1 MSTLKTTNLQH
12 ASAASPA
19 IVLASDGT
27 ATAQLS
33 SLNGGPLSGA
43 RNRIINGDM
52 RIDQRNAGAATAN
65 TISGYTLDRWYV
77 LQTTT
82 GKLIA
87 QQNAGSVTPPSGFT
101 NYLGITS
108 QSAYSI
114 ISSDV
119 FEIFQAIEG
128 YNFADLGFG
137 SASAKAVTISFWVR
151 SSLTGT
157 FGGALKNSGGS
168 RSYPFSYTISSANTW
183 EQKTITISGDTSGTW
198 LTTNGIGAYVLFGL
212 GVGST
217 ESGTA
222 GSWSGSNYS
231 SATGATSVVGTNGA
245 TFYITGVQLE
255 AGSVATPFERRSYGQ
270 ELALCQRY
278 FFSSF
283 PQGTAPAKGV
293 ANTVDMELPAVS
305 ASFAPNRYFG
315 LQHRQN
321 MRGTASITFYNSQN
335 ASAGDNTVKGY
346 YWVDGGATGSG
357 DYSVS
362 LDVAG
367 HNSFGGYIATSGYG
381 NAIVRFHYTAA
392 AEL

>member
-33 SLNGGPLSGA
+33 SLNGGALSGA

-255 AGSVATPFERRSYGQ
+255 PGSVATPFERRSYGQ

-381 NAIVRFHYTAA
+381 NAIVRFHYTAP

>member
-33 SLNGGPLSGA
+33 SLNGGALAGA

-65 TISGYTLDRWYV
+65 TINGYTLDRWYV

-255 AGSVATPFERRSYGQ
+255 AGTVATPFERRSYGA
-270 ELALCQRY
+270 ELSLCQRY
-278 FFSSF
+278 FETNY
-283 PQGTAPAKGV
+283 PTGY
-293 ANTVDMELPAVS
+293 AVGS
-305 ASFAPNRYFG
+305 NSG
-315 LQHRQN
+315 LD
-321 MRGTASITFYNSQN
+321 GC
-335 ASAGDNTVKGY
+335 
-346 YWVDGGATGSG
+346 WV
-357 DYSVS
+357 SVS
-362 LDVAG
+362 LNGADFYDFGRLTFVAPKRG
-367 HNSFGGYIATSGYG
+367 VPTLTLYNPISGASTWYDYNIGSANG
-381 NAIVRFHYTAA
+381 NVGIRLLGQHGAGLYASTAFSA
-392 AEL
+392 NHAYLIRYSASAEL

>member
-1 MSTLKTTNLQH
+1 MSTLKTTNLQ
-12 ASAASPA
+12 APAAASPA

-33 SLNGGPLSGA
+33 SLNGGALSGA

-255 AGSVATPFERRSYGQ
+255 AGTVATPFERRSFGH
-270 ELALCQRY
+270 ELQLCERY
-278 FFSSF
+278 YEKSYNLNAVPGTNVGSNTGEWVSVTINSADYYDFGRCSF
-283 PQGTAPAKGV
+283 RTRKRASPTMTLWSTDGTLNAARQQDAGNV
-293 ANTVDMELPAVS
+293 TAVIRTTFNETS
-305 ASFAPNRYFG
+305 GSFGCA
-315 LQHRQN
+315 
-321 MRGTASITFYNSQN
+321 
-335 ASAGDNTVKGY
+335 
-346 YWVDGGATGSG
+346 GATGSQ
-357 DYSVS
+357 Y
-362 LDVAG
+362 
-367 HNSFGGYIATSGYG
+367 HRIHF
-381 NAIVRFHYTAA
+381 AA
-392 AEL
+392 SAEL